1 MTGGQYMAY
10 TRVDVGIDFAQK
22 GSDHGRMSLDTD
34 LQGAVAR
41 GELTAYYQPQ
51 IDLATDRIVA
61 VEALA
66 RWEHPT
72 QGLLPPGEFIPRA
85 EENGLIH
92 EIGDFMMETGCDTA
106 AEWHDHG
113 LDLEVAV
120 NVSAVQLA
128 EPAFLGGL
136 SELLVA
142 HAMPPHLLTIEITE
156 SQLIEDV
163 SSVAARLGELA
174 DLGVGISIDDF
185 GTGHSSLSR
194 LQQLPFSELKID
206 QHLVQDADEVRLS
219 LLAIMVGLVRDRGV
233 RVVAEGVET
242 LEQLRR
248 VRDFGCERAQ
258 GFYLSR
264 PIPKSGIDSLVGA

>member
-1 MTGGQYMAY
+1 MG
-10 TRVDVGIDFAQK
+10 
-22 GSDHGRMSLDTD
+22 LDND

-51 IDLATDRIVA
+51 IDLGTDRIVA

-72 QGLLPPGEFIPRA
+72 KGLLPPRDFIPRA
-85 EENGLIH
+85 EQSGLIH
-92 EIGDFMMETGCDTA
+92 EIGGFMMETGCESG
-106 AEWHDHG
+106 AEWHDNG

-128 EPAFLGGL
+128 DPAFLGGL
-136 SELLVA
+136 SDLLVT

-156 SQLIEDV
+156 SQLIRDV
-163 SSVAARLGELA
+163 PSVATRLGEVA

-194 LQQLPFSELKID
+194 LRELPFSELKVD
-206 QHLVQDADEVRLS
+206 QSLIRDGDEARLS
-219 LLAIMVGLVRDRGV
+219 LVAIMIGLIRDRGV

-242 LEQLRR
+242 LEQLHR

-258 GFYLSR
+258 GFFVSR
-264 PIPKSGIDSLVGA
+264 PVPKSGIDSLVGA